1 MREIK
6 FRAWDKK
13 DKVMVDFSHPYLAVV
28 GERIRNYSLGYDSE
42 GNYRQQENIIYMQ
55 YTGLKD
61 KHGVEVYEG
70 DLLGNTMEGFAIAW
84 DEELHSFWPI
94 NQYIPEEKSDVHW
107 YEIVEMADHGRLEVI
122 GNIYENPELLEAEL

>member
-1 MREIK
+1 MSREIK

-61 KHGVEVYEG
+61 KNDVEIYEG
-70 DLLGNTMEGFAIAW
+70 DILRFSEGDCRAVSY
-84 DEELHSFWPI
+84 D
-94 NQYIPEEKSDVHW
+94 
-107 YEIVEMADHGRLEVI
+107 YERTGFKLASEDPVNPLWQMHKFMEVI
-122 GNIYENPELLEAEL
+122 GNIYETPELLEAEL